1 MGNSIFEIV
10 NMCKDYNDNEILKNI
25 SFKIQKG
32 EFISVMG
39 RSGCGKSTLLYCISG
54 MDRPTFGNVIFDG
67 NDMINLN
74 DNDMEKLRLKHM
86 GFIFQKATFLK
97 NLPIID
103 NIIFPA
109 FQLGKQG
116 RKEILENAK
125 ELMKRLD
132 IFGVAENDIRE
143 VSGGQL
149 QRAAICRAMINQPDI
164 LFGDEPTGALNSA
177 ATQEVMEVM
186 TEINKRG
193 TTILIVT
200 HDAKVAVRADRII
213 YLEDGQIKE
222 ILSLGKYT
230 ENDEDI
236 RSEKMR
242 EWLNKMNF

>member
-54 MDRPTFGNVIFDG
+54 MDRPTSGNVIFDG
-67 NDMINLN
+67 NDILNLN

-200 HDAKVAVRADRII
+200 HDAKVAVRADQII

>member
-200 HDAKVAVRADRII
+200 HDAKVAVRADQII

>member
-1 MGNSIFEIV
+1 MGNNIFEIV
-10 NMCKDYNDNEILKNI
+10 NMCKSYNNNEILKNI

-54 MDRPTFGNVIFDG
+54 MDRPTSGNVIFDG

-109 FQLGKQG
+109 FQLGKQS
-116 RKEILENAK
+116 REEILENAK

-132 IFGVAENDIRE
+132 IFEVAENDIRE

-177 ATQEVMEVM
+177 AKQEVMEVM

-200 HDAKVAVRADRII
+200 HDAKVAVRADQII
-213 YLEDGQIKE
+213 YLEDGQIKG

-230 ENDEDI
+230 ENDEDV

>member
-116 RKEILENAK
+116 RKEILGNAK